1 MSHTIYTIHRRVN
14 RPLEFRGLQ
23 AQYVWW
29 LGGGVI
35 GLLVLFVLLH
45 LCGVSTWIC
54 LVMTGGIGGV
64 FIRQLYRFSRKYGA
78 YGLMKRRAAR
88 RLPPAIRSRSRK
100 VFFTGQ

>member
-14 RPLEFRGLQ
+14 KPLEFRGLQ

-35 GLLVLFVLLH
+35 GILLLFVLLH
-45 LCGVSTWIC
+45 LCGVPSWIC
-54 LVMTGGIGGV
+54 LVITGSAGGV
-64 FIRQLYRFSRKYGA
+64 FVRQLYRRSQKYGA
-78 YGLMKRRAAR
+78 YGLMKKRAAR
-88 RLPPAIRSRSRK
+88 RLPATIRSRSRK